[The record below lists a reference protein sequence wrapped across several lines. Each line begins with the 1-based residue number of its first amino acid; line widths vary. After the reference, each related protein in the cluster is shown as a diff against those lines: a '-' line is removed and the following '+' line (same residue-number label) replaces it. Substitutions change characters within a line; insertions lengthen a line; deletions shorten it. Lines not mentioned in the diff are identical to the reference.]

1 MNSLFGTD
9 GIRGVANTY
18 PIIPELAVNVGR
30 AISRLL
36 KHNHRATVL
45 IGKDTRISGDMIE
58 SALSAGICSAGG
70 DARTCGVLPTPAV
83 AYLTRTKGFDAGI
96 MVSASHNP
104 YYDNGIKIF
113 DKDGFKLSTETEK
126 QIEEA
131 VLKGW
136 DMQAIVPKD
145 PIGKVSPEIGAEEQ
159 YIDFIINSGSN
170 AIDLKG
176 LKMVL
181 DCSNGAAYK
190 VAPAVFSRLG
200 ASLVTL
206 FAEPDGIN
214 INDGCGSEHLSSLKQ
229 KVLDA
234 GADIG
239 LAFDGDADR
248 LIAIDEKGQ
257 AVAGDK
263 ILAICAKQ
271 MKIDGNLKNNRV
283 VSTVMSNVGLK
294 NVLATL
300 DINHSITDVGDRCV
314 LDEMRKSG
322 AVVGGEDS
330 GHMIFLDRHTSG
342 DGLLTGL
349 RLIEVMNKTGKKLS
363 ELAGIM
369 TVYPQ
374 VLKNIKIQEKTD
386 IFAIPEIADII
397 SGVEKQLDGQGRV
410 LVRYSGTQPLC
421 RVMVEGPD
429 RKTTENCCDR
439 IVEVI
444 DRMIGAK

>member
-1 MNSLFGTD
+1 MHSLFGTD
-9 GIRGVANTY
+9 GIRGKANTY

-30 AISRLL
+30 AVARLL

-45 IGKDTRISGDMIE
+45 IGKDPRISGDMIE
-58 SALSAGICSAGG
+58 SALAAGICSAGG
-70 DARTCGVLPTPAV
+70 DVRTCGVLPTPAV
-83 AYLTRTKGFDAGI
+83 AFLTRAKRFDAGI

-104 YYDNGIKIF
+104 FHDNGIKIF
-113 DKDGFKLSTETEK
+113 DRDGFKLSLDLEK
-126 QIEEA
+126 QIEDA
-131 VLKGW
+131 VLESE
-136 DMQAIVPKD
+136 DMPAQAANKQ
-145 PIGKVSPEIGAEEQ
+145 IGSVRHETGAEEQ
-159 YIDFIINSGSN
+159 YIDFIIHSGVKN
-170 AIDLKG
+170 IDLNG
-176 LKMVL
+176 LKIVL

-200 ASLVTL
+200 ASLITL
-206 FAEPDGIN
+206 FAEPDGMN
-214 INDGCGSEHLSSLKQ
+214 INDRCGSEHLSSLKH
-229 KVLDA
+229 KVIEA
-234 GADIG
+234 NADIG

-248 LIAIDEKGQ
+248 LIAIDEKGE

-283 VSTVMSNVGLK
+283 VSTVMSNVGLR
-294 NVLATL
+294 NVLETL
-300 DINHSITDVGDRCV
+300 DIRHSITDVGDRCV

-322 AVVGGEDS
+322 AVLGGEDS

-342 DGLLTGL
+342 DGIMTGL
-349 RLIEVMNKTGKKLS
+349 RLIEVMKKTGKKLS

-374 VLKNIKIQEKTD
+374 VLKNVKIIEKTD
-386 IFAIPEIADII
+386 IYTIPEIADII
-397 SGVEKQLDGQGRV
+397 ARIEKHLDGQGRV

-429 RKTTENCCDR
+429 RETTENCCDR

-444 DRMIGAK
+444 DRLIGAE